1 MRQCKDMARKPLTAR
16 QIQLKEA
23 HDRVDAERRQ
33 LRVIRGMAA
42 SQQRA
47 VKAAEAAL
55 AALSRCDQCG
65 KPAYDLGGELQLC
78 GACTRSRQRQEEIKR
93 FASIGFGPDGR
104 PLPRAQRELA

>member
-42 SQQRA
+42 LQQRA

-65 KPAYDLGGELQLC
+65 EPAYDLGGALQLC
-78 GACTRSRQRQEEIKR
+78 GGCTRSRQRQEEIKQ
-93 FASIGFGPDGR
+93 FASLGFGPDGR
-104 PLPRAQRELA
+104 LLPRAEREPA